1 MTAGSS
7 TAAAGRRLDVAGL
20 GLGLSILA
28 AVAGVALM
36 STSLVDHLA
45 WWWARPEGSHGW
57 LIPLV
62 SAFILWQRRHR
73 IAAAPR
79 RPSWIGAV
87 VFAGGLVLFA
97 FDDIAQLQRFALP
110 ALVVMAFG
118 GSLAV
123 LGWPATRYV
132 APPLAFLL
140 FAMAPPGG
148 LYVWLSLQLQFI
160 SSELGA
166 TILQTLGISVFLD
179 GNVIDLGTY
188 KMQVAEACSGLRY
201 LFPFTSLAFLC
212 AWMYRAPL
220 WAKFLVLVSVLPI
233 TIVTNAARIA
243 LTGVFI
249 EHGSVARAE
258 GVMHL
263 LDGWVVFLIAM
274 LMLFVLMWVLAQ
286 LRRERRGIAELLDVD
301 RLAGEHIRPAE
312 RRTGA
317 TDGGRGWRLAR
328 PWTAC
333 LVLMLV
339 IVPLHTAIAN
349 RGQVV
354 PERPGLVTFP
364 LQLGDWRGQTSSIDA
379 QTQAALGATDFFLA
393 DYAAAEAAAP
403 VNLWVT
409 YFDDQVRKA
418 AMHTPQQCLPG
429 AGWEF
434 VTLETIDAP
443 MANHAGEP
451 FRLNRALVTN
461 NDQRL
466 LIYYWVEARGGQYLD
481 PRGLKYG
488 NLWASVVDGRSDGGL
503 VRLTTPIRPGVAV
516 AEAEARLVDFMR
528 AAYPRLEP
536 HLGS

>member
-1 MTAGSS
+1 MNAGSPI
-7 TAAAGRRLDVAGL
+7 AVAGRRLDVTGL

-28 AVAGVALM
+28 AVGGVVLM

-62 SAFILWQRRHR
+62 SAFILWQRREQ

-79 RPSWIGAV
+79 RPSWIGTA
-87 VFAGGLVLFA
+87 VFACGLVLFA

-110 ALVVMAFG
+110 ALVLMALG

-148 LYVWLSLQLQFI
+148 LYVWLSLQLQFV

-166 TILQTLGISVFLD
+166 AILQALGISVFLD

-220 WAKFLVLVSVLPI
+220 WAKGLVLVSVLPI
-233 TIVTNAARIA
+233 TVVTNAARIA

-274 LMLFVLMWVLAQ
+274 LMLFVLMWALAP
-286 LRRERRGIAELLDVD
+286 LRRERTGIAELLDVD
-301 RLAGEHIRPAE
+301 RLAGAHIRSAE
-312 RRTGA
+312 PDAGETE
-317 TDGGRGWRLAR
+317 RGPGWTRGR

-333 LVLMLV
+333 LALMLL
-339 IVPLHTAIAN
+339 IVPLHTAVAN
-349 RGQVV
+349 RDQVV

-364 LQLGDWRGQTSSIDA
+364 LRLGDWHGQPSTIDA
-379 QTQAALGATDFFLA
+379 RTQEALGATDFFLA
-393 DYAAAEAAAP
+393 DYATPDGAAP

-409 YFDDQVRKA
+409 YFADQVRSA

-434 VTLETIDAP
+434 VTLQTIDAP

-451 FRLNRALVTN
+451 FQLNRALVTN
-461 NDQRL
+461 NDQRM
-466 LIYYWVEARGGQYLD
+466 LIYYWVEARGSQYLD

-488 NLWASVVDGRSDGGL
+488 NLWSSVVDGRSDGGL
-503 VRLTTPIRPGVAV
+503 VRLTTPIQPGVSV
-516 AEAEARLVDFMR
+516 ADAEARLVDFMR
-528 AAYPRLEP
+528 VAYPRLEP
-536 HLGS
+536 HLGR